1 MLPDVAWGQVAA
13 TLPEVTVVAP
23 RPAPSPPRR
32 QAPAA
37 RRAAASPPVA
47 PASTP
52 VPSALPAYQV
62 IATTPVT
69 GIGFDRNK
77 VPAMAQTV
85 TAEDFSRVYSPNVLD
100 TLQQRIPGVI
110 TTDVQGNGFFQ
121 DLRYR
126 GFAASPLQ
134 GTPQGLAVYM
144 QGVRINEAF
153 GDTVN
158 WDLIP
163 TVAIGRADIW
173 TNNPAFGLNA
183 LGGAVSLQMKDGFN
197 YNGFEFDASGG
208 SYGRV
213 GGSMQ
218 YGVRSGEWGLYLAAE
233 GFKDDGWR
241 YQSPSRIAR
250 FYGDLG
256 WRGTDAEVHFITS
269 IADNYFGVVGPTPL
283 QLINNDYRSIYT
295 WPQTTKN
302 QAQLIAMNGRY
313 SVSDHWTVQ
322 SNLYLRKFQQAH
334 VDGNAAEVERC
345 SGQAANPLFNTLCL
359 EDDGFPRQ
367 PAANFQ
373 LLNQNNRPINCPPGP
388 GNTCATTPWGTV
400 DRTWTNAITTGASL
414 QGINDDKIFGH
425 DNYFTI
431 GGSVDRSKIG
441 FQGNSELGYIY
452 PDFFVGPN
460 AAVPGTGQIVR
471 TAGNIGFAPV
481 SLAAWNTYYGI
492 YANDTF
498 DITNRLSVTAGG
510 RYNIA
515 QISMADLLGT
525 SPDLNA
531 QYTFERFNP
540 VVGFTYKILPELMT
554 FYAGYSEAN
563 RAPTPL
569 ELGCSNPLRPC
580 LLEGFLVSDPPL
592 NQVVARTKEV
602 GLRGNFNNAGGR
614 GDWKLGLF
622 RTDSESDI
630 IQVASVLQGRGVF
643 QNVPATRRQG
653 LETGVNYQTERYL
666 VYANYAMVDAT
677 YQFTGL
683 LASPNNPSAER
694 QRRHPGYARQADSRY
709 SAPPD
714 QGRRRLLGHA
724 PVEAGYRRHLGQQP
738 VVCRRRRQPERQ
750 AGGLLGRQ
758 PARLI
763 SAHQGAAALWRDQ
776 QSVQSQIRDVRYL
789 FRPAVGHQ
797 RSVEPADR
805 SPHHHAG
812 ATAGD
817 LYGPPRQAVVS
828 LSDVR
833 IVIAAC
839 AVTNMIPK
847 QGDTGVPEKIVL
859 QHKELYRSP
868 AMT

>member
-1 MLPDVAWGQVAA
+1 VRGAGGRYRDKSRLAAGKRRLREAAALGALILPGAAILPEAAWGQASA

-47 PASTP
+47 PATTP

-69 GIGFDRNK
+69 GIGFDRSK

-110 TTDVQGNGFFQ
+110 TSDVQGNGFSQ

-144 QGVRINEAF
+144 QGIRINEAF

-163 TVAIGRADIW
+163 TIAIGRADIW

-218 YGVRSGEWGLYLAAE
+218 YGVRKGEWGLYLAAE

-241 YQSPSRIAR
+241 YQSPSRLAR

-269 IADNYFGVVGPTPL
+269 VADNYFGVVGPTPVEL
-283 QLINNDYRSIYT
+283 LNNDYRAIYT

-302 QAQLIAMNGRY
+302 QAQLLAMNGRY

-322 SNLYLRKFQQAH
+322 SNLYYRKFQQAH

-345 SGQAANPLFNTLCL
+345 SGAAANPLFNTLCL

-373 LLNQNNRPINCPPGP
+373 ILNQNNRPINCPPGQ

-460 AAVPGTGQIVR
+460 AAVPGTGQIVH

-492 YANDTF
+492 YVNDTF

-515 QISMADLLGT
+515 QIAMSDLLGT
-525 SPDLNA
+525 SPDLSA
-531 QYTFERFNP
+531 QYTFERLNP

-602 GLRGNFNNAGGR
+602 GLRGNFNNASGR

-643 QNVPATRRQG
+643 QNVPGTRRQG
-653 LETGVNYQTERYL
+653 LEAGVNYQTQQYL
-666 VYANYAMVDAT
+666 FYANYALVDAT

-683 LASPNNPSAER
+683 LASPNNPSADANGDIFVT
-694 QRRHPGYARQADSRY
+694 PGKQIPGIPLHQIKGGIDYWVTPLLKLGTDVIWVSSQWYVGDDANQNVKLADYWVANLHGSYQLTKELQLYGVINNLFNRKFATFGTY
-709 SAPPD
+709 FDP
-714 QGRRRLLGHA
+714 
-724 PVEAGYRRHLGQQP
+724 
-738 VVCRRRRQPERQ
+738 
-750 AGGLLGRQ
+750 
-758 PARLI
+758 
-763 SAHQGAAALWRDQ
+763 
-776 QSVQSQIRDVRYL
+776 QSVINAVSNPPTDHRTIT
-789 FRPAVGHQ
+789 PAQPLSIYVGL
-797 RSVEPADR
+797 RAK
-805 SPHHHAG
+805 
-812 ATAGD
+812 
-817 LYGPPRQAVVS
+817 L
-828 LSDVR
+828 
-833 IVIAAC
+833 
-839 AVTNMIPK
+839 
-847 QGDTGVPEKIVL
+847 
-859 QHKELYRSP
+859 
-868 AMT
+868 

>member
-1 MLPDVAWGQVAA
+1 M
-13 TLPEVTVVAP
+13 
-23 RPAPSPPRR
+23 
-32 QAPAA
+32 
-37 RRAAASPPVA
+37 
-47 PASTP
+47 
-52 VPSALPAYQV
+52 PAYQV

-69 GIGFDRNK
+69 GIGFDRSK

-85 TAEDFSRVYSPNVLD
+85 TAEDFSRVYSPHVLD

-121 DLRYR
+121 GLRYR

-163 TVAIGRADIW
+163 TIAIGRADIW

-218 YGVRSGEWGLYLAAE
+218 YGVRKGEWGLYLAAE

-241 YQSPSRIAR
+241 YQSPSRLAR

-269 IADNYFGVVGPTPL
+269 VADNYFGVVGPTPIEL
-283 QLINNDYRSIYT
+283 LNNDYRAIYT

-302 QAQLIAMNGRY
+302 QAQLLAMNGRY

-322 SNLYLRKFQQAH
+322 SNLYYRKFQQAH

-345 SGQAANPLFNTLCL
+345 SGAAANPLFNTLCL
-359 EDDGFPRQ
+359 ENDSFPTQ

-373 LLNQNNRPINCPPGP
+373 ILNQNNRPINCPPGP

-414 QGINDDKIFGH
+414 QGINDDKLLGH

-460 AAVPGTGQIVR
+460 AAVPATGQIVH

-492 YANDTF
+492 YVNDTF

-515 QISMADLLGT
+515 QIAMSDLLGT
-525 SPDLNA
+525 SPDLSA

-643 QNVPATRRQG
+643 QNVPGTRHQG
-653 LETGVNYQTERYL
+653 LEAGVNYQTQQYL
-666 VYANYAMVDAT
+666 FYANYALVDAT

-683 LASPNNPSAER
+683 LASPNNPSADANGDIFVT
-694 QRRHPGYARQADSRY
+694 PGKQIPGIPLHQIKGGIDYWVTPLLKLGTDVIWVSSQWYVGDDANQNVKLADYWVANLHGSYQLTKELQVYGVINNLFNRKFATFGTY
-709 SAPPD
+709 FDP
-714 QGRRRLLGHA
+714 
-724 PVEAGYRRHLGQQP
+724 
-738 VVCRRRRQPERQ
+738 
-750 AGGLLGRQ
+750 
-758 PARLI
+758 
-763 SAHQGAAALWRDQ
+763 
-776 QSVQSQIRDVRYL
+776 QSVINAVANPPTDHRTIT
-789 FRPAVGHQ
+789 PAQPLSIYVGL
-797 RSVEPADR
+797 RAK
-805 SPHHHAG
+805 
-812 ATAGD
+812 
-817 LYGPPRQAVVS
+817 L
-828 LSDVR
+828 L
-833 IVIAAC
+833 
-839 AVTNMIPK
+839 
-847 QGDTGVPEKIVL
+847 
-859 QHKELYRSP
+859 
-868 AMT
+868 

>member
-1 MLPDVAWGQVAA
+1 VRGAGGRDRDESRLAAGKRRLREAAALSALILPGAATLPEAAWGQVAA

-47 PASTP
+47 PATTP

-69 GIGFDRNK
+69 GIGFDRSK

-110 TTDVQGNGFFQ
+110 TTDVQGNGFSQ

-163 TVAIGRADIW
+163 TIAIGRADIW

-218 YGVRSGEWGLYLAAE
+218 YGVRKGEWGLYLAAE

-241 YQSPSRIAR
+241 YQSPSRLAR

-322 SNLYLRKFQQAH
+322 SNLYYRKFQQAH
-334 VDGNAAEVERC
+334 VDGNAAQVERC

-359 EDDGFPRQ
+359 ENDSFPTQ

-373 LLNQNNRPINCPPGP
+373 ILNQNNRPINCPPGP

-414 QGINDDKIFGH
+414 QGINDDKLFGH

-460 AAVPGTGQIVR
+460 AAVPGTGQIVH

-492 YANDTF
+492 YVNDTF

-515 QISMADLLGT
+515 QIAMSDLLGT
-525 SPDLNA
+525 SPDLSA

-592 NQVVARTKEV
+592 HQVVARTKEV

-653 LETGVNYQTERYL
+653 LEAGVNYQTQQYL
-666 VYANYAMVDAT
+666 FYANYALVDAT

-683 LASPNNPSAER
+683 LASPNNPSADANGDIFVT
-694 QRRHPGYARQADSRY
+694 PGKQIPGIPLHQIKGGIDYWVTPLLKLGTDVIWVSSQWYVGDDANQNVKLADYWVANLHGSYQLTKELQLYGVINNLFNRKFATFGTY
-709 SAPPD
+709 FDP
-714 QGRRRLLGHA
+714 
-724 PVEAGYRRHLGQQP
+724 
-738 VVCRRRRQPERQ
+738 
-750 AGGLLGRQ
+750 
-758 PARLI
+758 
-763 SAHQGAAALWRDQ
+763 
-776 QSVQSQIRDVRYL
+776 QSVINAVSNPPTDHRTIT
-789 FRPAVGHQ
+789 PAQ
-797 RSVEPADR
+797 PLSVYMGLR
-805 SPHHHAG
+805 VK
-812 ATAGD
+812 
-817 LYGPPRQAVVS
+817 L
-828 LSDVR
+828 
-833 IVIAAC
+833 
-839 AVTNMIPK
+839 
-847 QGDTGVPEKIVL
+847 
-859 QHKELYRSP
+859 
-868 AMT
+868 

>member
-1 MLPDVAWGQVAA
+1 VRGAGGRYRDKSRLAAGKRRLREAAALGALILPGAAILPEAAWGQASA

-47 PASTP
+47 PATTP

-69 GIGFDRNK
+69 GIGFDRSK

-110 TTDVQGNGFFQ
+110 TSDVQGNGFSQ

-144 QGVRINEAF
+144 QGIRINEAF

-163 TVAIGRADIW
+163 TIAIGRADIW

-218 YGVRSGEWGLYLAAE
+218 YGVRKGEWGLYLAAE

-241 YQSPSRIAR
+241 YQSPSRLAR

-269 IADNYFGVVGPTPL
+269 VADNYFGVVGPTPVEL
-283 QLINNDYRSIYT
+283 LNNDYRAIYT

-302 QAQLIAMNGRY
+302 QAQLLAMNGRY

-322 SNLYLRKFQQAH
+322 SNLYYRKFQQAH

-345 SGQAANPLFNTLCL
+345 SGAAANPLFNTLCL

-373 LLNQNNRPINCPPGP
+373 ILNQNNRPINCPPGQ

-460 AAVPGTGQIVR
+460 AAVPGTGQIVH

-492 YANDTF
+492 YVNDTF

-515 QISMADLLGT
+515 QIAMSDLLGT
-525 SPDLNA
+525 SPDLSA

-592 NQVVARTKEV
+592 NQVVARTKEL

-653 LETGVNYQTERYL
+653 LEAGVNYQTGQYL

-683 LASPNNPSAER
+683 LASPNNPSADANGDILVT
-694 QRRHPGYARQADSRY
+694 PGKQIPGIPLHQIKGGIDYWVTPLLKLGTDVIWVSSQWYVGDDANQNVKLADYWVANLHGSYQLTKELQVYGVINNLFNRKFATFGTY
-709 SAPPD
+709 FDP
-714 QGRRRLLGHA
+714 
-724 PVEAGYRRHLGQQP
+724 
-738 VVCRRRRQPERQ
+738 
-750 AGGLLGRQ
+750 
-758 PARLI
+758 
-763 SAHQGAAALWRDQ
+763 
-776 QSVQSQIRDVRYL
+776 QSVINAVANPPTDHRTIT
-789 FRPAVGHQ
+789 PAQPLSIYVGL
-797 RSVEPADR
+797 RVK
-805 SPHHHAG
+805 
-812 ATAGD
+812 
-817 LYGPPRQAVVS
+817 L
-828 LSDVR
+828 
-833 IVIAAC
+833 
-839 AVTNMIPK
+839 
-847 QGDTGVPEKIVL
+847 
-859 QHKELYRSP
+859 
-868 AMT
+868 

>member
-1 MLPDVAWGQVAA
+1 MLQNSRGKSVGVMRGAGGRDRDAARLAAGKRRLRGAVALAALVLPQAAWGQAAA
-13 TLPEVTVVAP
+13 TLPEVTVTASRPPSAP
-23 RPAPSPPRR
+23 TRRPARAATPATSH
-32 QAPAA
+32 AA
-37 RRAAASPPVA
+37 RPV
-47 PASTP
+47 PTP
-52 VPSALPAYQV
+52 VRESPALQV
-62 IATTPVT
+62 VSPTPVT

-77 VPAMAQTV
+77 VPAMVQTL
-85 TAEDFSRVYSPNVLD
+85 TADDFTRTNSPNVVDALV
-100 TLQQRIPGVI
+100 QRIPGIVSS
-110 TTDVQGNGFFQ
+110 DAQGNSFAP

-126 GFAASPLQ
+126 GFIASPVQ
-134 GTPQGLAVYM
+134 GIPQGLAVYM
-144 QGVRINEAF
+144 NGVRVNEAF

-163 TVAIGRADIW
+163 TIAIGRADVW

-183 LGGAVSLQMKDGFN
+183 LGGAVSFQMKDGFT
-197 YNGFEFDASGG
+197 YQGLEADTSGG

-213 GGSMQ
+213 GGSVQ
-218 YGVRSGEWGLYLAAE
+218 YGVRKGEWALYLAAQ
-233 GFKDDGWR
+233 GLKDDGWR
-241 YQSPSRIAR
+241 YQSPSRLAR

-256 WRGTDAEVHFITS
+256 WKGSDAEVHLVTS
-269 IADNYFGVVGPTPL
+269 VADNFFGVVGPTPL
-283 QLINNDYRSIYT
+283 ELINNDYRAIYT
-295 WPQTTKN
+295 WPQTTDN
-302 QAQLIAMNGRY
+302 QAQLLALNGRY
-313 SVSDHWTVQ
+313 SVTDHWTVQ
-322 SNLYLRKFQQAH
+322 SNLYYRKFQQAH

-345 SGQAANPLFNTLCL
+345 SGSAGNPLFNTLCL
-359 EDDGFPRQ
+359 QDDGFPSQ
-367 PAANFQ
+367 PKANFQ
-373 LLNQNNRPINCPPGP
+373 ILNASNQPINCPPGS
-388 GNTCATTPWGTV
+388 GNTCASTPWGTV

-414 QGINDDKIFGH
+414 QGINDDKILGH

-441 FQGNSELGYIY
+441 FQGNSELDYIY

-460 AAVPGTGQIVR
+460 AAVPGTGQIVH

-525 SPDLNA
+525 SPDLSA

-540 VVGFTYKILPELMT
+540 VVGFTYKILPEQMT

-602 GLRGNFNNAGGR
+602 GLRGNINGAGGR

-653 LETGVNYQTERYL
+653 LEAGVNYQTGQYL

-683 LASPNNPSAER
+683 LASPNNPSADANGDILVT
-694 QRRHPGYARQADSRY
+694 PGKQIPGIPLHQIKGGIDYWVTPLLKLGTDVIWVSSQWYVGDDANQNVKLADYWVANLHGSY
-709 SAPPD
+709 
-714 QGRRRLLGHA
+714 QL
-724 PVEAGYRRHLGQQP
+724 
-738 VVCRRRRQPERQ
+738 
-750 AGGLLGRQ
+750 
-758 PARLI
+758 
-763 SAHQGAAALWRDQ
+763 
-776 QSVQSQIRDVRYL
+776 
-789 FRPAVGHQ
+789 
-797 RSVEPADR
+797 
-805 SPHHHAG
+805 
-812 ATAGD
+812 T
-817 LYGPPRQAVVS
+817 
-828 LSDVR
+828 
-833 IVIAAC
+833 
-839 AVTNMIPK
+839 
-847 QGDTGVPEKIVL
+847 
-859 QHKELYRSP
+859 KELQVYGIVNNLFNRKFATFGTYFDPQAIANAVSNPPTDHRTITP
-868 AMT
+868 AQPLSVYVGLRAKL

>member
-1 MLPDVAWGQVAA
+1 MSESWSGEVGGGVVRGASRRCRDESRLAVRKRRLLEAAAWGALILPGLAVLPEVAWSQVAA

-47 PASTP
+47 PATTP
-52 VPSALPAYQV
+52 VPSALPAFQV

-69 GIGFDRNK
+69 GIGFDRSK

-85 TAEDFSRVYSPNVLD
+85 TAADFSRVYSPNVLD

-144 QGVRINEAF
+144 QGVRIN
-153 GDTVN
+153 
-158 WDLIP
+158 
-163 TVAIGRADIW
+163 
-173 TNNPAFGLNA
+173 
-183 LGGAVSLQMKDGFN
+183 
-197 YNGFEFDASGG
+197 
-208 SYGRV
+208 
-213 GGSMQ
+213 
-218 YGVRSGEWGLYLAAE
+218 
-233 GFKDDGWR
+233 DDGWR
-241 YQSPSRIAR
+241 YQSPSRIGR

-269 IADNYFGVVGPTPL
+269 IAYNYFGVVGPTPL
-283 QLINNDYRSIYT
+283 QLLNNDYRAIYT

-313 SVSDHWTVQ
+313 SVTDHWTVQ
-322 SNLYLRKFQQAH
+322 SNLYYRKFQQAH
-334 VDGNAAEVERC
+334 VDGNTAEVERC

-441 FQGNSELGYIY
+441 FQANSELGYIY

-460 AAVPGTGQIVR
+460 AAVPGTGQIVH
-471 TAGNIGFAPV
+471 TAANIGFAPV

-492 YANDTF
+492 YVSDTF

-515 QISMADLLGT
+515 QIAMSDLLGT
-525 SPDLNA
+525 SPDLSA

-602 GLRGNFNNAGGR
+602 GLRGNFSNAGGR

-653 LETGVNYQTERYL
+653 LEAGAQYQTERYL
-666 VYANYAMVDAT
+666 VYANYALVDAT

-683 LASPNNPSAER
+683 LASPNNPSANANGDILVT
-694 QRRHPGYARQADSRY
+694 PGKQIPGIPLHQIKGGVDYWVTPLLKLGTDVIWVSSQWYVGDDANQNVKLADYWVANLHGSYQLTKELQLYGVINNLFNRKFATVGTY
-709 SAPPD
+709 FDP
-714 QGRRRLLGHA
+714 
-724 PVEAGYRRHLGQQP
+724 
-738 VVCRRRRQPERQ
+738 
-750 AGGLLGRQ
+750 
-758 PARLI
+758 
-763 SAHQGAAALWRDQ
+763 
-776 QSVQSQIRDVRYL
+776 QSVINAVSNPPTDHRTITPAQPLSIYMGIRAKL
-789 FRPAVGHQ
+789 
-797 RSVEPADR
+797 
-805 SPHHHAG
+805 
-812 ATAGD
+812 
-817 LYGPPRQAVVS
+817 
-828 LSDVR
+828 
-833 IVIAAC
+833 
-839 AVTNMIPK
+839 
-847 QGDTGVPEKIVL
+847 
-859 QHKELYRSP
+859 
-868 AMT
+868 

>member
-1 MLPDVAWGQVAA
+1 MGTGGPCKSGARSAVWKRRLLGAVAIGALPFPMSMAVPQRAWAQTAA

-23 RPAPSPPRR
+23 RPAPRPPQR
-32 QAPAA
+32 QAPAT

-47 PASTP
+47 PATTP
-52 VPSALPAYQV
+52 VPSALPAFQV

-85 TAEDFSRVYSPNVLD
+85 TAEDFSRVHSPNVLD

-121 DLRYR
+121 GLRYR

-218 YGVRSGEWGLYLAAE
+218 YGVRKGEWGLYLAAE

-241 YQSPSRIAR
+241 YQSPSRLAR

-256 WRGTDAEVHFITS
+256 WRGTDAEVHFLTS
-269 IADNYFGVVGPTPL
+269 IADNYFGVVGPTPVNL
-283 QLINNDYRSIYT
+283 LSTDYRAIYT

-302 QAQLIAMNGRY
+302 QAQLLAMNGRY

-334 VDGNAAEVERC
+334 VDGNTAEVERC

-359 EDDGFPRQ
+359 ENDSFPTQ

-373 LLNQNNRPINCPPGP
+373 ILNQNNRPINCPPGP

-414 QGINDDKIFGH
+414 QGINDDKLLGH

-441 FQGNSELGYIY
+441 FQGNSELGFIY

-460 AAVPGTGQIVR
+460 AAVPGTGQIVH

-492 YANDTF
+492 YVNDTF

-515 QISMADLLGT
+515 QIAMSDLLGT
-525 SPDLNA
+525 SPDLSA

-653 LETGVNYQTERYL
+653 IEAGVNYQTAQYL

-683 LASPNNPSAER
+683 LASPNNPSADANGDILVT
-694 QRRHPGYARQADSRY
+694 PGKQIPGIPLHQIKGGVDYWVTPLLKLGTDVIWVSSQWYVGDDANQNVKLADYWVANLHGSY
-709 SAPPD
+709 
-714 QGRRRLLGHA
+714 QLTKELQLYG
-724 PVEAGYRRHLGQQP
+724 
-738 VVCRRRRQPERQ
+738 VVNNLFNRKFATFGTYFDP
-750 AGGLLGRQ
+750 
-758 PARLI
+758 
-763 SAHQGAAALWRDQ
+763 
-776 QSVQSQIRDVRYL
+776 QSVINAVSNPPTDHRTVT
-789 FRPAVGHQ
+789 PAQPLSVYVGL
-797 RSVEPADR
+797 RAK
-805 SPHHHAG
+805 
-812 ATAGD
+812 
-817 LYGPPRQAVVS
+817 L
-828 LSDVR
+828 
-833 IVIAAC
+833 
-839 AVTNMIPK
+839 
-847 QGDTGVPEKIVL
+847 
-859 QHKELYRSP
+859 
-868 AMT
+868 